1 MIYEMRMRII
11 KLHRKNCQP
20 ISSAPIVYNLQFSH
34 RHMNAQLTSEE
45 YPRYGRQMILD
56 GFGLPGQL
64 KLKNASVAVVGAGG
78 LGCPAIQYLAAAGV
92 GRICV
97 IDHDVVEVSN
107 LQRQILHDD
116 STVGIHKSE
125 SAARAI
131 ARINPNVVAEAVCVG
146 LLPDNAADIL
156 RPHDVILDCTD
167 NAATRYLLSDVA
179 VALKKPLVSGAAQ
192 KYEGQ
197 LSIYNLG
204 ADGPCYRCIFPRPPA
219 PGLVGSCEEMGI
231 LGVVTGVIGNLQALE
246 TIKLLTGMHGAPV
259 SFPCMVYASLNP
271 DMKPSMVLFSALG
284 SAQFRS
290 IKMRS
295 RKPNCPACG
304 TAEEKIGQIREID
317 YVQFC
322 GVIDD
327 LLISEASKTTV
338 PQDFAQLL
346 SSGGDITVVDVRSP
360 TEFGICSLPGS
371 KNIPLTE
378 LLASPPESLTA
389 EDSIYFVCRLG
400 NDSQLAASSIREHV
414 KPGAIVK
421 DVTIKDLKFRASE
434 IVKLT
439 VPFVDPRLNGGSML
453 TLQNEPLNI
462 IVSAASSPDALS
474 PRGIL
479 NFGNALGYG
488 DDCLHIHLG
497 GPQAANLGDGNNWV
511 NQTQIMRRWSAGTTT
526 GDTLLSKTGRRIAYM
541 SHSAFIQNGT
551 GADTGALFLA
561 ASKEEPI
568 AQGHNIIPDGYDIGR
583 DQVVSAATA
592 GVVSFDGV
600 QYTVSTSTRAPRIR
614 LSVIQTTA
622 EYVTGLLPV
631 GAAGIN
637 HNISIDGRVAVMTIE
652 ASVIGS
658 DLNCKG
664 SSLCSILSASDC
676 SAAQAKINNS
686 TIYRTDGTAALTGVC
701 SGHCGI
707 FVQGTDCRYY
717 GDTMLQAVAALHG
730 NSCQKCG
737 SKRFADG
744 CEITINYVSSC

>member
-1 MIYEMRMRII
+1 M
-11 KLHRKNCQP
+11 L
-20 ISSAPIVYNLQFSH
+20 
-34 RHMNAQLTSEE
+34 NAVLLVTS
-45 YPRYGRQMILD
+45 
-56 GFGLPGQL
+56 F
-64 KLKNASVAVVGAGG
+64 
-78 LGCPAIQYLAAAGV
+78 
-92 GRICV
+92 
-97 IDHDVVEVSN
+97 
-107 LQRQILHDD
+107 
-116 STVGIHKSE
+116 
-125 SAARAI
+125 
-131 ARINPNVVAEAVCVG
+131 
-146 LLPDNAADIL
+146 
-156 RPHDVILDCTD
+156 
-167 NAATRYLLSDVA
+167 ATL
-179 VALKKPLVSGAAQ
+179 
-192 KYEGQ
+192 
-197 LSIYNLG
+197 
-204 ADGPCYRCIFPRPPA
+204 
-219 PGLVGSCEEMGI
+219 
-231 LGVVTGVIGNLQALE
+231 
-246 TIKLLTGMHGAPV
+246 
-259 SFPCMVYASLNP
+259 
-271 DMKPSMVLFSALG
+271 ALG
-284 SAQFRS
+284 Q
-290 IKMRS
+290 
-295 RKPNCPACG
+295 
-304 TAEEKIGQIREID
+304 
-317 YVQFC
+317 
-322 GVIDD
+322 
-327 LLISEASKTTV
+327 
-338 PQDFAQLL
+338 
-346 SSGGDITVVDVRSP
+346 
-360 TEFGICSLPGS
+360 
-371 KNIPLTE
+371 
-378 LLASPPESLTA
+378 
-389 EDSIYFVCRLG
+389 
-400 NDSQLAASSIREHV
+400 
-414 KPGAIVK
+414 
-421 DVTIKDLKFRASE
+421 
-434 IVKLT
+434 T

-511 NQTQIMRRWSAGTTT
+511 NQTQIMREDFGLALGTCL
-526 GDTLLSKTGRRIAYM
+526 GKYRFSQIPSRCSSFAETLVGGNHYR
-541 SHSAFIQNGT
+541 AFIQNGT

-583 DQVVSAATA
+583 DEVVSAATA

-600 QYTVSTSTRAPRIR
+600 QYT
-614 LSVIQTTA
+614 TTA